1 MVAIVIVVAVFVLT
15 FLLFYGF
22 YHFSALV
29 EKDKKQ
35 LFNFSGNTE
44 QVVRPEDLAHLPE
57 IMRDYLQKVG
67 VIGKCRDCHL
77 ILKQH
82 GKIRQKKNGKWRGF
96 TARQCMTSVP
106 IGFVWA
112 ARAFPVFVKDMSIKG
127 VAEVSIS
134 IMGLWTASRK
144 KSAKINTSAL
154 NRCLAELVLYPVAF
168 VNPAIRWE
176 ALDNTSVKAKI
187 SLDGTAT
194 EGVFYFDESGLI
206 ERFES
211 LRYKGDVLEKFTGK
225 MENYSTM
232 ADFYIP
238 TRMRAIWNLKEV
250 DFEYFNCDIVDYRI
264 D

>member
-1 MVAIVIVVAVFVLT
+1 MTAFIIVSVVFVLT
-15 FLLFYGF
+15 LLVFYGF
-22 YHFSALV
+22 YHFNAQV
-29 EKDKKQ
+29 EQDKKQ

-44 QVVRPEDLAHLPE
+44 QAVTPEDLAHLPE
-57 IMRDYLQKVG
+57 IMRDYLQKAG

-82 GKIRQKKNGKWRGF
+82 GKIRPKKNGKWRGF
-96 TARQCMTSVP
+96 TAKQFMTSVP

-112 ARAFPVFVKDMSIKG
+112 ARAFPVFVKDMSITG

-176 ALDNTSVKAKI
+176 TLDNTSVKAKI

-194 EGVFYFDESGLI
+194 EGIFYFDELGLI

-211 LRYKGDVLEKFTGK
+211 QRHRGDILENFTGK

-232 ADFYIP
+232 AGFYVP
-238 TRMRAIWNLKEV
+238 TRMRAIWNLNEV